1 MRGNLSGRQDIEYG
15 DAAKAYDVPVGS
27 AETATNYKPVIVAR
41 LIQRTRMKNFQVR
54 TRTTINMT
62 QAMRNNLA
70 RMGGAGALYAAL
82 IADKTTSIYNDCV
95 AACPKGQ
102 TLREFVFPLI
112 RQGLTVK
119 DDQISI
125 ADGVYIVNPWV
136 GSETPNVPIS
146 QTIIDKF
153 ASVLSNS

>member
-1 MRGNLSGRQDIEYG
+1 MRGNISGRQDIVYG
-15 DAAKAYDVPVGS
+15 EAAKAYDVPVGS
-27 AETATNYKPVIVAR
+27 TAAATNYTPIIVTR

-82 IADKTTSIYNDCV
+82 VADKTTPIYNDCV

-119 DDQISI
+119 DAQIGI
-125 ADGVYIVNPWV
+125 ADGVYIVNPWIS
-136 GSETPNVPIS
+136 SETPNVPVS
-146 QTIIDKF
+146 PAIIDKF
-153 ASVLSNS
+153 ADVLSNI

>member
-1 MRGNLSGRQDIEYG
+1 MRGNISGRQDIVYG

-27 AETATNYKPVIVAR
+27 AASGSNYKPIIVAR
-41 LIQRTRMKNFQVR
+41 LIERTRRKNFQVR

-70 RMGGAGALYAAL
+70 RMGGAAAIYAAL

-95 AACPKGQ
+95 SACPAGV
-102 TLREFVFPLI
+102 TLRQFVLPLI

-119 DDQISI
+119 DAQISI

-136 GSETPNVPIS
+136 SSETPNVPIS
-146 QTIIDKF
+146 PAILDKF
-153 ASVLSNS
+153 ADVLSNS

>member
-1 MRGNLSGRQDIEYG
+1 MRGNISGRQNIVYG

-27 AETATNYKPVIVAR
+27 AASGSNYKPIIVAR
-41 LIQRTRMKNFQVR
+41 LIERTRRKNFQVR

-70 RMGGAGALYAAL
+70 RMGGTGALYAAL

-95 AACPKGQ
+95 SACPSDK
-102 TLREFVFPLI
+102 TLREFVSPII

-119 DDQISI
+119 DARISI
-125 ADGVYIVNPWV
+125 AEGVYIVNPWIS
-136 GSETPNVPIS
+136 SETPNVPIS
-146 QTIIDKF
+146 PAILDKF
-153 ASVLSNS
+153 ADVLSNS